1 MCEPLI
7 FSDLDG
13 TLILSASR
21 KQPGDI
27 VCEYK
32 DNREISCITKRQA
45 ELLPGLEIIP
55 VTTRSIEQYRRI
67 RFPEGFSPEYALTD
81 NGGTLLVNGVP
92 DPDWARRTMRLVQE
106 SSRGLERCRS
116 VMEQDPGRNF
126 EIRMVDGMFL
136 FTKSTEPESML
147 RRLNEVSGAEVSCF
161 ATGAKVYALPAGSVQ
176 GGGGEPLCG
185 YVKRAA
191 RFQQDSLRRGQRHG
205 YSNAERRGYGGV
217 PGGYFRGHGCGK
229 SRFAPGEVPGICNGV
244 FFRTLQSKTED
255 IK

>member
-147 RRLNEVSGAEVSCF
+147 RDGGEGLRASG
-161 ATGAKVYALPAGSVQ
+161 GSVQ

>member
-1 MCEPLI
+1 M
-7 FSDLDG
+7 
-13 TLILSASR
+13 
-21 KQPGDI
+21 
-27 VCEYK
+27 
-32 DNREISCITKRQA
+32 
-45 ELLPGLEIIP
+45 
-55 VTTRSIEQYRRI
+55 TTRSIEQYRRI

-161 ATGAKVYALPAGSVQ
+161 ATGAKVYALPAG
-176 GGGGEPLCG
+176 LCKG
-185 YVKRAA
+185 AA
-191 RFQQDSLRRGQRHG
+191 VNRFAGMLK
-205 YSNAERRGYGGV
+205 ERRGFSRIVCAGDSAMDIPMLNAADRAV
-217 PGGYFRGHGCGK
+217 LPGAVFRGHGCGK

-244 FFRTLQSKTED
+244 FFRTLQSKTGD

>member
-1 MCEPLI
+1 MYEPLI

-13 TLILSASR
+13 TLIFSALR

-32 DNREISCITKRQA
+32 DTREISCITKRQA

-92 DPDWARRTMRLVQE
+92 DPEWARRTMRLVQE

-161 ATGAKVYALPAGSVQ
+161 ATGAKVYALPAG
-176 GGGGEPLCG
+176 LCKG
-185 YVKRAA
+185 AA
-191 RFQQDSLRRGQRHG
+191 VNRFAGMLKERRGFSRGQRHG

>member
-1 MCEPLI
+1 MFEPLI

-13 TLILSASR
+13 TLIFSASR

-92 DPDWARRTMRLVQE
+92 DPDTGQDAQCGWCRKLQ
-106 SSRGLERCRS
+106 GLERCRS
-116 VMEQDPGRNF
+116 VMEQDRQ
-126 EIRMVDGMFL
+126 EL
-136 FTKSTEPESML
+136 
-147 RRLNEVSGAEVSCF
+147 
-161 ATGAKVYALPAGSVQ
+161 
-176 GGGGEPLCG
+176 
-185 YVKRAA
+185 
-191 RFQQDSLRRGQRHG
+191 
-205 YSNAERRGYGGV
+205 
-217 PGGYFRGHGCGK
+217 
-229 SRFAPGEVPGICNGV
+229 
-244 FFRTLQSKTED
+244 
-255 IK
+255 

>member
-1 MCEPLI
+1 MFEPLI

-13 TLILSASR
+13 TLIFSASR

-45 ELLPGLEIIP
+45 ELLPGLTIIP

-92 DPDWARRTMRLVQE
+92 DPEWARRTMRLVQE

-116 VMEQDPGRNF
+116 VMEQDLGRNF

-161 ATGAKVYALPAGSVQ
+161 ATGAKVYALPAG
-176 GGGGEPLCG
+176 LCKG
-185 YVKRAA
+185 AA
-191 RFQQDSLRRGQRHG
+191 VNRLAGMLK
-205 YSNAERRGYGGV
+205 ERRGFSRIVCAGDSAMDIPMLNAADTAVFPGDISGV
-217 PGGYFRGHGCGK
+217 TAAEKVVSRRERFPEFVTEYFSELCK
-229 SRFAPGEVPGICNGV
+229 AKQKI
-244 FFRTLQSKTED
+244 
-255 IK
+255 